1 MDHDPHCT
9 LNPCICGVIAG
20 VRSEERAKMAD
31 TWTTNIRLI
40 EIREYERGY
49 NDRAKG
55 AECAP

>member
-1 MDHDPHCT
+1 MDHDPHCN

-20 VRSEERAKMAD
+20 VRSEERTKMAD

-55 AECAP
+55 AECKP